1 MAPPRPYWKGYL
13 KLSLVS
19 CPIALYTATSSGE
32 RVAFRQINKKT
43 GNRLRQQLVD
53 EGTGDPIDPDD
64 KGRGYEVD
72 KGVYLQVE
80 DEELDAIAIESSH
93 TIDIDSF
100 VPKSEVDERY
110 IDSPYYLVPENKVA
124 LEAFAVIRD
133 AMLGKGM
140 VALGRVV
147 LSKRERVIM
156 LQPRGKG
163 LLGAT
168 LRYPYEVRDE
178 TIYFGDIGDIQI
190 PKDMLALAEHILES
204 KAATFDP
211 TLFHDRYEEA
221 VVAMLNEKRAGMPIP
236 KQRPMPRI
244 VAGTDLMAALRQSI
258 EKAKEEAPKTAAKQ
272 AAPGG
277 RTSRSEACCGGQE
290 ASGQRKAARTS
301 ARCCCR
307 LRAARPRRKQGRP
320 QRKRRRNRRRKS
332 PARGRRLASLR
343 LSARHESDRHGVRNV
358 DEEGRNQRQDDEG
371 LRAGAVQL
379 RHRRHIGDRGRRRA
393 EADAGESG
401 RDHRGLV
408 VSAHHREDDKDD
420 VGDRRDRLDRQDDD
434 QRRPKSAK
442 RPELHAHQR
451 HGEEDVER
459 QVGDQRQRAR
469 SRRPFELR
477 ERRAEPCWSRR
488 CRPEGK

>member
-53 EGTGDPIDPDD
+53 EGTGEPIDPDD

-72 KGVYLQVE
+72 KGVYLQVD

-100 VPKSEVDERY
+100 VPKAQVDERF
-110 IDSPYYLVPENKVA
+110 IDSPYYLIPENKVA
-124 LEAFAVIRD
+124 LEAFSVIRD

-163 LLGAT
+163 LFGAT

-178 TIYFGDIGDIQI
+178 AIYFGDIGDIQI

-236 KQRPMPRI
+236 KERPLPRI

-258 EKAKEEAPKTAAKQ
+258 ESAKEQTPKAAVRPTAPAPAAAKPAAPAKGKRTAKGGSDQREMLLPIAGGAPAKEATAQKEAPEKQTAQK
-272 AAPGG
+272 
-277 RTSRSEACCGGQE
+277 
-290 ASGQRKAARTS
+290 SGARK
-301 ARCCCR
+301 
-307 LRAARPRRKQGRP
+307 K
-320 QRKRRRNRRRKS
+320 
-332 PARGRRLASLR
+332 
-343 LSARHESDRHGVRNV
+343 
-358 DEEGRNQRQDDEG
+358 
-371 LRAGAVQL
+371 AG
-379 RHRRHIGDRGRRRA
+379 
-393 EADAGESG
+393 
-401 RDHRGLV
+401 
-408 VSAHHREDDKDD
+408 
-420 VGDRRDRLDRQDDD
+420 
-434 QRRPKSAK
+434 
-442 RPELHAHQR
+442 
-451 HGEEDVER
+451 
-459 QVGDQRQRAR
+459 
-469 SRRPFELR
+469 
-477 ERRAEPCWSRR
+477 
-488 CRPEGK
+488 

>member
-19 CPIALYTATSSGE
+19 CPVALYTATSSGD
-32 RVAFRQINKKT
+32 RVAFRQINKRT

-53 EGTGDPIDPDD
+53 EGTGDPIEADD

-110 IDSPYYLVPENKVA
+110 VDSPYYLVPENKVA

-178 TIYFGDIGDIQI
+178 AVYFGDIGDIQI

-221 VVAMLNEKRAGMPIP
+221 IVAMLNEKRAGMPIP

-258 EKAKEEAPKTAAKQ
+258 DKAKEETPKTATKQ
-272 AAPGG
+272 APPAPAAAAAKPAAAAKGKRTAKGSPDQREMLLPIAGG
-277 RTSRSEACCGGQE
+277 A
-290 ASGQRKAARTS
+290 
-301 ARCCCR
+301 
-307 LRAARPRRKQGRP
+307 
-320 QRKRRRNRRRKS
+320 
-332 PARGRRLASLR
+332 PAK
-343 LSARHESDRHGVRNV
+343 D
-358 DEEGRNQRQDDEG
+358 
-371 LRAGAVQL
+371 AGA
-379 RHRRHIGDRGRRRA
+379 A
-393 EADAGESG
+393 AKEAPEKQTAQKPGARKKAG
-401 RDHRGLV
+401 
-408 VSAHHREDDKDD
+408 
-420 VGDRRDRLDRQDDD
+420 
-434 QRRPKSAK
+434 
-442 RPELHAHQR
+442 
-451 HGEEDVER
+451 
-459 QVGDQRQRAR
+459 
-469 SRRPFELR
+469 
-477 ERRAEPCWSRR
+477 
-488 CRPEGK
+488 

>member
-19 CPIALYTATSSGE
+19 CPIALYTATAPGE

-53 EGTGDPIDPDD
+53 EGTGEPIDSDD

-93 TIDIDSF
+93 TIEIDSF

-168 LRYPYEVRDE
+168 LRYPYEIRDE
-178 TIYFGDIGDIQI
+178 AIYFGDIGEIKI

-211 TLFHDRYEEA
+211 SQFHDRYEEA

-236 KQRPMPRI
+236 KQRPVPRI
-244 VAGTDLMAALRQSI
+244 VAGTDLMAALKQSI
-258 EKAKEEAPKTAAKQ
+258 DKAKEQAPKTPVKQ
-272 AAPGG
+272 APPTA
-277 RTSRSEACCGGQE
+277 TAD
-290 ASGQRKAARTS
+290 
-301 ARCCCR
+301 
-307 LRAARPRRKQGRP
+307 AARPVATAKGKRAAKGGPDQREMLLPIAGGAPAKEAGGAAKEAPAKQTAQKSGA
-320 QRKRRRNRRRKS
+320 RKR
-332 PARGRRLASLR
+332 
-343 LSARHESDRHGVRNV
+343 
-358 DEEGRNQRQDDEG
+358 
-371 LRAGAVQL
+371 AG
-379 RHRRHIGDRGRRRA
+379 
-393 EADAGESG
+393 
-401 RDHRGLV
+401 
-408 VSAHHREDDKDD
+408 
-420 VGDRRDRLDRQDDD
+420 
-434 QRRPKSAK
+434 
-442 RPELHAHQR
+442 
-451 HGEEDVER
+451 
-459 QVGDQRQRAR
+459 
-469 SRRPFELR
+469 
-477 ERRAEPCWSRR
+477 
-488 CRPEGK
+488 

>member
-19 CPIALYTATSSGE
+19 CPIALYTASSSGE
-32 RVAFRQINKKT
+32 RVAFRQISKKT
-43 GNRLRQQLVD
+43 GNRLRQQLID
-53 EGTGDPIDPDD
+53 EGTGEPIDPDD

-178 TIYFGDIGDIQI
+178 TIYFGDIGEIQI

-211 TLFHDRYEEA
+211 SKFHDRYEEA
-221 VVAMLNEKRAGMPIP
+221 VVTMLNEKRAGMPIP

-258 EKAKEEAPKTAAKQ
+258 EKAKEETPKTAARQ
-272 AAPGG
+272 AAPAATPAAAAKPVAAPKGK
-277 RTSRSEACCGGQE
+277 RTAKGNS
-290 ASGQRKAARTS
+290 
-301 ARCCCR
+301 
-307 LRAARPRRKQGRP
+307 
-320 QRKRRRNRRRKS
+320 
-332 PARGRRLASLR
+332 
-343 LSARHESDRHGVRNV
+343 
-358 DEEGRNQRQDDEG
+358 
-371 LRAGAVQL
+371 
-379 RHRRHIGDRGRRRA
+379 
-393 EADAGESG
+393 
-401 RDHRGLV
+401 
-408 VSAHHREDDKDD
+408 
-420 VGDRRDRLDRQDDD
+420 D
-434 QRRPKSAK
+434 QREMLLPIAGGAPAK
-442 RPELHAHQR
+442 EAGGPAKETPEKQTAQKP
-451 HGEEDVER
+451 G
-459 QVGDQRQRAR
+459 AR
-469 SRRPFELR
+469 KK
-477 ERRAEPCWSRR
+477 A
-488 CRPEGK
+488 G

>member
-53 EGTGDPIDPDD
+53 EGTGEPVDPDE

-178 TIYFGDIGDIQI
+178 GIYFGDIGEVQI

-204 KAATFDP
+204 KAAAFDP
-211 TLFHDRYEEA
+211 SKFHDRYEEA
-221 VVAMLNEKRAGMPIP
+221 VVAMLSEKRAGMPVA

-244 VAGTDLMAALRQSI
+244 VAGTDLMSALRQSI
-258 EKAKEEAPKTAAKQ
+258 ENAKDQAPKAATKQAPPTPVVTTAATKP
-272 AAPGG
+272 AAAAKGK
-277 RTSRSEACCGGQE
+277 RTAKGN
-290 ASGQRKAARTS
+290 AGQREMLLPIAGGGPSKEAVAAANETPEKQTAQKPGARKKA
-301 ARCCCR
+301 
-307 LRAARPRRKQGRP
+307 G
-320 QRKRRRNRRRKS
+320 
-332 PARGRRLASLR
+332 
-343 LSARHESDRHGVRNV
+343 
-358 DEEGRNQRQDDEG
+358 
-371 LRAGAVQL
+371 
-379 RHRRHIGDRGRRRA
+379 
-393 EADAGESG
+393 
-401 RDHRGLV
+401 
-408 VSAHHREDDKDD
+408 
-420 VGDRRDRLDRQDDD
+420 
-434 QRRPKSAK
+434 
-442 RPELHAHQR
+442 
-451 HGEEDVER
+451 
-459 QVGDQRQRAR
+459 
-469 SRRPFELR
+469 
-477 ERRAEPCWSRR
+477 
-488 CRPEGK
+488 

>member
-53 EGTGDPIDPDD
+53 EGTGEPVDPDE

-178 TIYFGDIGDIQI
+178 GIYFGDIGDVQI

-204 KAATFDP
+204 KAAAFDP
-211 TLFHDRYEEA
+211 SNSKI
-221 VVAMLNEKRAGMPIP
+221 AMKKR
-236 KQRPMPRI
+236 
-244 VAGTDLMAALRQSI
+244 S
-258 EKAKEEAPKTAAKQ
+258 
-272 AAPGG
+272 
-277 RTSRSEACCGGQE
+277 
-290 ASGQRKAARTS
+290 
-301 ARCCCR
+301 
-307 LRAARPRRKQGRP
+307 
-320 QRKRRRNRRRKS
+320 S
-332 PARGRRLASLR
+332 P
-343 LSARHESDRHGVRNV
+343 
-358 DEEGRNQRQDDEG
+358 
-371 LRAGAVQL
+371 
-379 RHRRHIGDRGRRRA
+379 
-393 EADAGESG
+393 
-401 RDHRGLV
+401 
-408 VSAHHREDDKDD
+408 
-420 VGDRRDRLDRQDDD
+420 
-434 QRRPKSAK
+434 
-442 RPELHAHQR
+442 
-451 HGEEDVER
+451 
-459 QVGDQRQRAR
+459 
-469 SRRPFELR
+469 
-477 ERRAEPCWSRR
+477 C
-488 CRPEGK
+488 

>member
-53 EGTGDPIDPDD
+53 EGTGGPIDPDD

-72 KGVYLQVE
+72 KGVYLPVE

-100 VPKSEVDERY
+100 VPKAEVDERY
-110 IDSPYYLVPENKVA
+110 VDSPYYLVPENKVA

-178 TIYFGDIGDIQI
+178 AIYFGDIGEIQI

-244 VAGTDLMAALRQSI
+244 VAGTDLMAALKQSI
-258 EKAKEEAPKTAAKQ
+258 EKAKEETPKTAARQ
-272 AAPGG
+272 AAPAPVVAKPAAATRGKRSVKGSSDQREMLLPIAGG
-277 RTSRSEACCGGQE
+277 A
-290 ASGQRKAARTS
+290 
-301 ARCCCR
+301 
-307 LRAARPRRKQGRP
+307 
-320 QRKRRRNRRRKS
+320 
-332 PARGRRLASLR
+332 PAK
-343 LSARHESDRHGVRNV
+343 E
-358 DEEGRNQRQDDEG
+358 
-371 LRAGAVQL
+371 AGAVVK
-379 RHRRHIGDRGRRRA
+379 
-393 EADAGESG
+393 EASEKQTAQKLGARKKAG
-401 RDHRGLV
+401 
-408 VSAHHREDDKDD
+408 
-420 VGDRRDRLDRQDDD
+420 
-434 QRRPKSAK
+434 
-442 RPELHAHQR
+442 
-451 HGEEDVER
+451 
-459 QVGDQRQRAR
+459 
-469 SRRPFELR
+469 
-477 ERRAEPCWSRR
+477 
-488 CRPEGK
+488 

>member
-19 CPIALYTATSSGE
+19 CPVALYTATASGE

-100 VPKSEVDERY
+100 VPKAQV
-110 IDSPYYLVPENKVA
+110 ENKVA

-178 TIYFGDIGDIQI
+178 EIYFGDIGEIKI

-236 KQRPMPRI
+236 KERPMPRI
-244 VAGTDLMAALRQSI
+244 VAGTDLMAALKQSI
-258 EKAKEEAPKTAAKQ
+258 EKAKDETPKMVAKQ
-272 AAPGG
+272 AAP
-277 RTSRSEACCGGQE
+277 AAPA
-290 ASGQRKAARTS
+290 ASAKPATAA
-301 ARCCCR
+301 
-307 LRAARPRRKQGRP
+307 KG
-320 QRKRRRNRRRKS
+320 KR
-332 PARGRRLASLR
+332 
-343 LSARHESDRHGVRNV
+343 GVK
-358 DEEGRNQRQDDEG
+358 G
-371 LRAGAVQL
+371 
-379 RHRRHIGDRGRRRA
+379 
-393 EADAGESG
+393 S
-401 RDHRGLV
+401 
-408 VSAHHREDDKDD
+408 S
-420 VGDRRDRLDRQDDD
+420 D
-434 QRRPKSAK
+434 QREMLLPIAGGAAAK
-442 RPELHAHQR
+442 EAIAAAKETPEKQTAQKP
-451 HGEEDVER
+451 G
-459 QVGDQRQRAR
+459 AR
-469 SRRPFELR
+469 KK
-477 ERRAEPCWSRR
+477 A
-488 CRPEGK
+488 G

>member
-19 CPIALYTATSSGE
+19 CPIALYTATSPGE

-53 EGTGDPIDPDD
+53 EATGDPIDPED

-100 VPKSEVDERY
+100 VPKSEIDERF

-133 AMLGKGM
+133 AMRDKSM

-163 LLGAT
+163 VLGAT

-178 TIYFGDIGDIQI
+178 GIYFDDIGDIQI

-204 KAATFDP
+204 KAAKFEP
-211 TLFHDRYEEA
+211 SAFHDRYEEA
-221 VVAMLNEKRAGMPIP
+221 IVAMLNEKKAGLPAP

-258 EKAKEEAPKTAAKQ
+258 EKSREDAPKAEAPRAAAKPAPPAPKPAVATKAKRGAKGSPRQREMLLPIAGGAPAKESGARPKEAPEKQTAQK
-272 AAPGG
+272 PG
-277 RTSRSEACCGGQE
+277 T
-290 ASGQRKAARTS
+290 RK
-301 ARCCCR
+301 
-307 LRAARPRRKQGRP
+307 K
-320 QRKRRRNRRRKS
+320 
-332 PARGRRLASLR
+332 
-343 LSARHESDRHGVRNV
+343 
-358 DEEGRNQRQDDEG
+358 
-371 LRAGAVQL
+371 AG
-379 RHRRHIGDRGRRRA
+379 
-393 EADAGESG
+393 
-401 RDHRGLV
+401 
-408 VSAHHREDDKDD
+408 
-420 VGDRRDRLDRQDDD
+420 
-434 QRRPKSAK
+434 
-442 RPELHAHQR
+442 
-451 HGEEDVER
+451 
-459 QVGDQRQRAR
+459 
-469 SRRPFELR
+469 
-477 ERRAEPCWSRR
+477 
-488 CRPEGK
+488 

>member
-32 RVAFRQINKKT
+32 RIAFRQINKKT

-72 KGVYLQVE
+72 KGVYLPVE
-80 DEELDAIAIESSH
+80 DEELDAIAIDSSH

-100 VPKSEVDERY
+100 VPKAQVDERY

-244 VAGTDLMAALRQSI
+244 VAGTDLMAALKQSI
-258 EKAKEEAPKTAAKQ
+258 EKAKEGTPKTAARQ
-272 AAPGG
+272 AAPAAVAPAAAKPAAAAKGK
-277 RTSRSEACCGGQE
+277 RTGKGSPDQREMLLPIAGSAPAKEAAAAAKE
-290 ASGQRKAARTS
+290 ASE
-301 ARCCCR
+301 
-307 LRAARPRRKQGRP
+307 KQTAQKP
-320 QRKRRRNRRRKS
+320 
-332 PARGRRLASLR
+332 
-343 LSARHESDRHGVRNV
+343 GVRKK
-358 DEEGRNQRQDDEG
+358 
-371 LRAGAVQL
+371 AG
-379 RHRRHIGDRGRRRA
+379 
-393 EADAGESG
+393 
-401 RDHRGLV
+401 
-408 VSAHHREDDKDD
+408 
-420 VGDRRDRLDRQDDD
+420 
-434 QRRPKSAK
+434 
-442 RPELHAHQR
+442 
-451 HGEEDVER
+451 
-459 QVGDQRQRAR
+459 
-469 SRRPFELR
+469 
-477 ERRAEPCWSRR
+477 
-488 CRPEGK
+488 

>member
-19 CPIALYTATSSGE
+19 CPVALYTATASGD

-53 EGTGDPIDPDD
+53 EGTGDPVDPDD

-100 VPKSEVDERY
+100 VPKAEVDERY

-140 VALGRVV
+140 VALGRLV

-178 TIYFGDIGDIQI
+178 AIYFGDIGDIQI

-244 VAGTDLMAALRQSI
+244 VAGTDLMAALKQSI
-258 EKAKEEAPKTAAKQ
+258 EKAKDEAPTTVARQ
-272 AAPGG
+272 AAPAPAATKPAAGAKGKRTVKGSSDQREMLLPIAGG
-277 RTSRSEACCGGQE
+277 GPSKETGAAAKE
-290 ASGQRKAARTS
+290 ASEKQTAQKQS
-301 ARCCCR
+301 AR
-307 LRAARPRRKQGRP
+307 K
-320 QRKRRRNRRRKS
+320 K
-332 PARGRRLASLR
+332 
-343 LSARHESDRHGVRNV
+343 
-358 DEEGRNQRQDDEG
+358 
-371 LRAGAVQL
+371 AG
-379 RHRRHIGDRGRRRA
+379 
-393 EADAGESG
+393 
-401 RDHRGLV
+401 
-408 VSAHHREDDKDD
+408 
-420 VGDRRDRLDRQDDD
+420 
-434 QRRPKSAK
+434 
-442 RPELHAHQR
+442 
-451 HGEEDVER
+451 
-459 QVGDQRQRAR
+459 
-469 SRRPFELR
+469 
-477 ERRAEPCWSRR
+477 
-488 CRPEGK
+488 

>member
-53 EGTGDPIDPDD
+53 EGTGEPIDPDD

-72 KGVYLQVE
+72 
-80 DEELDAIAIESSH
+80 EEIDAIAIESSH

-168 LRYPYEVRDE
+168 LRYPYEIRDE
-178 TIYFGDIGDIQI
+178 AIYFGDIGEIQI

-221 VVAMLNEKRAGMPIP
+221 IVAMLNEKRAGMPIP

-244 VAGTDLMAALRQSI
+244 VAGTDLMAALKQSI
-258 EKAKEEAPKTAAKQ
+258 ETAKAEAPKTAAKQ
-272 AAPGG
+272 APPAVAAPISSVAAKPAAAAKGK
-277 RTSRSEACCGGQE
+277 RTAKGNS
-290 ASGQRKAARTS
+290 
-301 ARCCCR
+301 
-307 LRAARPRRKQGRP
+307 
-320 QRKRRRNRRRKS
+320 
-332 PARGRRLASLR
+332 
-343 LSARHESDRHGVRNV
+343 
-358 DEEGRNQRQDDEG
+358 NQREMLLPIAG
-371 LRAGAVQL
+371 GAPAKEAGAP
-379 RHRRHIGDRGRRRA
+379 A
-393 EADAGESG
+393 KEAPEKQTAQKPGARKKAG
-401 RDHRGLV
+401 
-408 VSAHHREDDKDD
+408 
-420 VGDRRDRLDRQDDD
+420 
-434 QRRPKSAK
+434 
-442 RPELHAHQR
+442 
-451 HGEEDVER
+451 
-459 QVGDQRQRAR
+459 
-469 SRRPFELR
+469 
-477 ERRAEPCWSRR
+477 
-488 CRPEGK
+488 